1 MAAVTVTVAAAV
13 AITVHLVDH
22 AGDLPLGGPVTAA
35 STPSQVVQQ
44 FAALSQR
51 GSTAEAEQLLD
62 PTSGE
67 MTGWSGVFDHARDVS
82 IKRET
87 EAHLSDDDPHRFQ
100 ASVTVLLTGGR
111 IEDGFSPGW
120 EGPVFVHLV
129 RDSPDQP
136 WEITAAGTGP

>member
-22 AGDLPLGGPVTAA
+22 AGDLPLDGPVTAA

-51 GSTAEAEQLLD
+51 GRTAEAQQLVD
-62 PTSGE
+62 PASIF
-67 MTGWSGVFDHARDVS
+67 MDGWSGVFDHARDVS
-82 IKRET
+82 IRRET
-87 EAHLSDDDPHRFQ
+87 EAHLSDDPHRFQ